1 MANNEK
7 KGNAFSNNPLVK
19 AVGSQQ
25 IVVLM
30 AVVVL
35 FLVFGI
41 ASKNFRQYTTL
52 LSLLDIVYYIAF
64 MAIGVTFCLITGGV
78 DLSIGTGMIC
88 YSLIGA
94 FLVVQVGLPVWVG
107 ILVSILCG
115 VIMGCFNGF
124 LVAVLN
130 LPLFISTLCSM
141 MITRGMGSIFTGGL
155 SIAWPSSSSPQGA
168 FRNMFKLNVGGVII
182 PIGFILVLAAVI
194 VMSTFLNKTRPGR
207 YIIAIGSN
215 KEALRLSGVNV
226 VKWQW
231 LAYIISG
238 LFTGFAA
245 IAYAGVL
252 ASSVAPGAGAGLE
265 MDAICS
271 AIIGGTSMN
280 GGSGTVVGTILGVFV
295 MALLKV
301 GLPFVGFQANMQ
313 QIITGLVLILAVYID
328 VLKNSARS

>member
-1 MANNEK
+1 MEL
-7 KGNAFSNNPLVK
+7 F
-19 AVGSQQ
+19 
-25 IVVLM
+25 I
-30 AVVVL
+30 L
-35 FLVFGI
+35 FLLHCHLF
-41 ASKNFRQYTTL
+41 
-52 LSLLDIVYYIAF
+52 SL
-64 MAIGVTFCLITGGV
+64 
-78 DLSIGTGMIC
+78 
-88 YSLIGA
+88 
-94 FLVVQVGLPVWVG
+94 VQVHLLLRRNPKK
-107 ILVSILCG
+107 SCRQSR
-115 VIMGCFNGF
+115 FKF
-124 LVAVLN
+124 LLQK
-130 LPLFISTLCSM
+130 T
-141 MITRGMGSIFTGGL
+141 GL
-155 SIAWPSSSSPQGA
+155 SIAWPSSSSPQGV
-168 FRNMFKLNVGGVII
+168 FRNMFKLNIGGVII
-182 PIGFILVLAAVI
+182 PIGFVLVLVAVI

-313 QIITGLVLILAVYID
+313 RPL
-328 VLKNSARS
+328 

>member
-7 KGNAFSNNPLVK
+7 KGSAFSNNPLVK

-25 IVVLM
+25 IVVFM

-35 FLVFGI
+35 FLVFSI
-41 ASKNFRQYTTL
+41 ASKSFRQYTTI
-52 LSLLDIVYYIAF
+52 LSLLDTVYYIAF

-88 YSLIGA
+88 YSLVGA
-94 FLVVQVGLPVWVG
+94 YCVVQLGMPIGVG
-107 ILVSILCG
+107 ILITLVFG
-115 VIMGCFNGF
+115 VIMGIWNGF

-130 LPLFISTLCSM
+130 LPPFIATLCSM
-141 MITRGMGSIFTGGL
+141 MITRGLGSIVTGGL
-155 SIAWPSSSSPQGA
+155 SVAWPASNSPQGA
-168 FRNMFKLNVGGVII
+168 FRNLFKFNTGSIII
-182 PIGFILVLAAVI
+182 PIGFILIILASI
-194 VMSTFLNKTRPGR
+194 IMSMVLNKTRPGR

-295 MALLKV
+295 MSLLKV

-328 VLKNSARS
+328 VLKNSARP